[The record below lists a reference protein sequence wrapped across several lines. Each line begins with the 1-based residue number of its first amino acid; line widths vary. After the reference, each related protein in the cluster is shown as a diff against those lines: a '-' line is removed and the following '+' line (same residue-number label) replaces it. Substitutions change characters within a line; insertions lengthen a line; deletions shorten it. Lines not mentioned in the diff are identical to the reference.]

1 MKTFRDRLERG
12 WCRTFHP
19 DPMWPIHGH
28 YACPA
33 CGRVYPVPWHEAK
46 EFTRG
51 SVASPTEH
59 DPRMAPVGQSEPRK
73 SYLSLQIRGAPR

>member
-1 MKTFRDRLERG
+1 MKNFRDRLERG

-33 CGRVYPVPWHEAK
+33 CGRVYPVPGH
-46 EFTRG
+46 EFTCG

-59 DPRMAPVGQSEPRK
+59 DRRMASVGRAIRATPISRFH
-73 SYLSLQIRGAPR
+73 IRGAPR